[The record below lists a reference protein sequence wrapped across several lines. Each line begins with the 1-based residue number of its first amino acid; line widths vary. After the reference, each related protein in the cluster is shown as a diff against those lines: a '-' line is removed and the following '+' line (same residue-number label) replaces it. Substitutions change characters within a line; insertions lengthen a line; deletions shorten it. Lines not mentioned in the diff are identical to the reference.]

1 MIKSLSLAVKSINGH
16 TMGLMER
23 IKRSGPGWSK
33 TIVAFRSPHPLRK
46 GAERASDRLVT
57 QIERTQEDEFKIRL
71 ASSDERAQ
79 QASFLVRKRY
89 AQAGYVPTGSARPK
103 GCPAEITLLSYLNE
117 QVVGTLTVGLD
128 VGQGLYA
135 DELYQAEID
144 RLRAAGRKVAEFTK
158 LAVDTKRASKQVLA
172 SLFHIAYLHLRRIW
186 RYTDMVIEVN
196 PDHVDFYKR
205 MLGFVDLGPQR
216 HCARV
221 NAPAVLLWLEAGKV
235 DRWIEDYGGKPEL
248 AKQVRLLYP
257 YFFSPN
263 KDREIARGL
272 IENERDRAE

>member
-1 MIKSLSLAVKSINGH
+1 
-16 TMGLMER
+16 MGLMER
-23 IKRSGPGWSK
+23 IRRSGTAWSK

-46 GAERASDRLVT
+46 GAERVSDRLVT
-57 QIERTQEDEFKIRL
+57 RIDRTAEDEFKIRL

-89 AQAGYVPTGSARPK
+89 AEAGYVAAGGRPR

-117 QVVGTLTVGLD
+117 EVVGTLTVGLD
-128 VGQGLYA
+128 VGQGLHA

-144 RLRAAGRKVAEFTK
+144 RLRAEGRKVAEFTK

-172 SLFHIAYLHLRRIW
+172 SLFHIAYIHLRRVR

-196 PDHVDFYKR
+196 PDHVAFYKR
-205 MLGFVDLGPQR
+205 MLGFVDYGPQR

-221 NAPAVLLWLEAGKV
+221 NAPAVLLWLEADKV
-235 DRWIEDYGGKPEL
+235 DGWIEDYGGRPEL

-263 KDREIARGL
+263 KDREIARHL
-272 IENERDRAE
+272 IDSERQV

>member
-1 MIKSLSLAVKSINGH
+1 
-16 TMGLMER
+16 MGLMER
-23 IKRSGPGWSK
+23 IRRSGASWSR

-46 GAERASDRLVT
+46 GNGHDSDRLVT
-57 QIERTQEDEFKIRL
+57 RIERTPEDEFKIRF
-71 ASSDERAQ
+71 AYSDERRQ
-79 QASFLVRKRY
+79 QASFLVKKRY
-89 AQAGYVPTGSARPK
+89 TEVGYRPGGAAAPK

-135 DELYQAEID
+135 DELYKAEID
-144 RLRAAGRKVAEFTK
+144 RLRAEGRKLAEFTK
-158 LAVDTKRASKQVLA
+158 LAVDTKRANKQVLA
-172 SLFHIAYLHLRRIW
+172 ALFHIAYIHLRRLW

-216 HCARV
+216 HCPRV
-221 NAPAVLLWLEAGKV
+221 NAPAVLLWLEADKV
-235 DRWIEDYGGKPEL
+235 DGWIEAYGGRPEL
-248 AKQVRLLYP
+248 AKQVRMLYP

-263 KDREIARGL
+263 KDREIAHGL
-272 IENERDRAE
+272 LDSERARAEP

>member
-1 MIKSLSLAVKSINGH
+1 
-16 TMGLMER
+16 MGLMER
-23 IKRSGPGWSK
+23 IRRSGAGWSK
-33 TIVAFRSPHPLRK
+33 TIVAFRSPHSLRK
-46 GAERASDRLVT
+46 GAELASDRLVT
-57 QIERTQEDEFKIRL
+57 RIERTQEDEFKIRL
-71 ASSDERAQ
+71 ATGDERAQ

-89 AQAGYVPTGSARPK
+89 AEVGYVATGGGRPR

-135 DELYQAEID
+135 DELYQAEIN
-144 RLRAAGRKVAEFTK
+144 RLRAEGRKVAEFTK

-172 SLFHIAYLHLRRIW
+172 SLFHIAYIHLRRIW

-196 PDHVDFYKR
+196 PDHVAFYKR
-205 MLGFVDLGPQR
+205 MLGFVDFGPQR

-221 NAPAVLLWLEAGKV
+221 NAPAVLLWLQADAV

-263 KDREIARGL
+263 KDREIARHL
-272 IENERDRAE
+272 IDSEGRQAE

>member
-1 MIKSLSLAVKSINGH
+1 
-16 TMGLMER
+16 MGLMER
-23 IKRSGPGWSK
+23 IRRSGAGWSK
-33 TIVAFRSPHPLRK
+33 TIVAFRSPHALRR
-46 GAERASDRLVT
+46 GAERMSDRLIT
-57 QIERTQEDEFKIRL
+57 RIERTPEDEFKIRL

-89 AQAGYVPTGSARPK
+89 AEAGYVPTGTSRPQ

-117 QVVGTLTVGLD
+117 EVVGTLTVGLD

-135 DELYQAEID
+135 DELYKAEID
-144 RLRAAGRKVAEFTK
+144 RLRADGRKVAEFTK

-172 SLFHIAYLHLRRIW
+172 SLFHIAYIHLRRIW

-196 PDHVDFYKR
+196 PDHVDFYKK
-205 MLGFVDLGPQR
+205 MLGFVDFGPQR

-221 NAPAVLLWLEAGKV
+221 NAPAVLLWLQADDV
-235 DRWIEDYGGKPEL
+235 DRWIEDYGGRPEL

-263 KDREIARGL
+263 KDREIARHL
-272 IENERDRAE
+272 IDSERQV

>member
-1 MIKSLSLAVKSINGH
+1 
-16 TMGLMER
+16 MGLMER
-23 IKRSGPGWSK
+23 IRRSGAAWSK
-33 TIVAFRSPHPLRK
+33 TIVAFRPPHVLR
-46 GAERASDRLVT
+46 GQAERAGDRLIT
-57 QIERTQEDEFKIRL
+57 RIDRTAEDEFKIRL
-71 ASSDERAQ
+71 ASSDERVR

-89 AQAGYVPTGSARPK
+89 TEAGYIAAGGRPQ

-117 QVVGTLTVGLD
+117 VVVGTLTVGLD

-135 DELYQAEID
+135 DDLYKAEID
-144 RLRAAGRKVAEFTK
+144 RLRAEGRKVAEFTK

-172 SLFHIAYLHLRRIW
+172 SLFHIAYIHLRRIW

-196 PDHVDFYKR
+196 PDHADFYR
-205 MLGFVDLGPQR
+205 RLLGFIDLGPER
-216 HCARV
+216 LCSRG

-235 DRWIEDYGGKPEL
+235 DRWIDTYGGRPEL

-263 KDREIARGL
+263 KDREIARSL
-272 IENERDRAE
+272 IASERAHGS

>member
-1 MIKSLSLAVKSINGH
+1 
-16 TMGLMER
+16 MGLMER
-23 IKRSGPGWSK
+23 IKRSGAEWRK
-33 TIVAFRSPHPLRK
+33 TIVAFRPPHALRK
-46 GAERASDRLVT
+46 GEARTSDRLATRIEHT
-57 QIERTQEDEFKIRL
+57 QADEFKIRL
-71 ASSDERAQ
+71 ATGDDRVQ

-89 AQAGYVPTGSARPK
+89 AEAGYVAASGGRPR
-103 GCPAEITLLSYLNE
+103 GRPAEITLLSYLNE

-135 DELYQAEID
+135 DELYQDEID
-144 RLRAAGRKVAEFTK
+144 RLRGRGCKVAEFTK

-172 SLFHIAYLHLRRIW
+172 SLFHIAYIHLRRIW

-205 MLGFVDLGPQR
+205 MLGFDDFGPQR

-221 NAPAVLLWLEAGKV
+221 NAPAVLLWLEAAKV
-235 DRWIEDYGGKPEL
+235 DEWIENYGGKPEL

-263 KDREIARGL
+263 KDREIARHL
-272 IENERDRAE
+272 IDSERDRQA

>member
-1 MIKSLSLAVKSINGH
+1 
-16 TMGLMER
+16 MGLMER
-23 IKRSGPGWSK
+23 IKRSGAGWSK
-33 TIVAFRSPHPLRK
+33 TIVAFRSPNPLRK

-57 QIERTQEDEFKIRL
+57 RIERTPEDEFKIRL
-71 ASSDERAQ
+71 ATTGERAQ

-89 AQAGYVPTGSARPK
+89 AEVGYVAAGSGQPK

-135 DELYQAEID
+135 DELYKAETD
-144 RLRAAGRKVAEFTK
+144 RLRAEGRKPAEFTK

-172 SLFHIAYLHLRRIW
+172 SLFHIAYIHLRRIW

-196 PDHVDFYKR
+196 PDHVEFYKR
-205 MLGFVDLGPQR
+205 MLGFVDFGPER

-221 NAPAVLLWLEAGKV
+221 NAPAVLLWLEADKV
-235 DRWIEDYGGKPEL
+235 DRWIEDYGGRPEL

-263 KDREIARGL
+263 KDREIARHL
-272 IENERDRAE
+272 IDSERGQAE

>member
-1 MIKSLSLAVKSINGH
+1 
-16 TMGLMER
+16 MGLMER
-23 IKRSGPGWSK
+23 IRRSGTHWSK
-33 TIVAFRSPHPLRK
+33 TIVSFRSPHALR
-46 GAERASDRLVT
+46 RAPEIPSDRLIT
-57 QIERTQEDEFKIRL
+57 RIERTPEDEFKIRL

-89 AQAGYVPTGSARPK
+89 AEVGYVAAGGAGARR
-103 GCPAEITLLSYLNE
+103 CPAEITLLSYLNE
-117 QVVGTLTVGLD
+117 QVVGTLTVGMD

-144 RLRAAGRKVAEFTK
+144 RLRAEGRKVAEFTK

-172 SLFHIAYLHLRRIW
+172 SLFHIAYIHLRRIW

-196 PDHVDFYKR
+196 PDHVEFYKK
-205 MLGFVDLGPQR
+205 MLGFVDFGPQL

-221 NAPAVLLWLEAGKV
+221 NAPAVLLWLQADQV
-235 DRWIEDYGGKPEL
+235 DGWIDAYGGKPEL

-263 KDREIARGL
+263 KDREIARQL
-272 IENERDRAE
+272 IQSERAQAE

>member
-1 MIKSLSLAVKSINGH
+1 
-16 TMGLMER
+16 MGLMER
-23 IKRSGPGWSK
+23 IRRSSASWSR
-33 TIVAFRSPHPLRK
+33 TIVAFRSPYPLRK
-46 GAERASDRLVT
+46 GSGCDSNRLIT
-57 QIERTQEDEFKIRL
+57 RIERTPEDEFKIRF
-71 ASSDERAQ
+71 AYSDERRQ
-79 QASFLVRKRY
+79 QASFLVKKRY
-89 AQAGYVPTGSARPK
+89 TEAGYVATTGTIHK

-135 DELYQAEID
+135 DELYRAEID
-144 RLRAAGRKVAEFTK
+144 RLRAEGRKVAEFTK

-172 SLFHIAYLHLRRIW
+172 SLFHIAYIHLRRLW

-205 MLGFVDLGPQR
+205 MLGFVEYGPQR

-221 NAPAVLLWLEAGKV
+221 NAPAMLLWLEAERV
-235 DRWIEDYGGKPEL
+235 DGWIEAYGGRPEL
-248 AKQVRLLYP
+248 AKQVKMLYP

-272 IENERDRAE
+272 LDGERTG